1 MSLKNQRESIKASQQ
16 INHGSPRPSNLQKHI
31 DKNDVYTDSDYQDS
45 ERKIPGFQANLG
57 AESADFN

>member
-1 MSLKNQRESIKASQQ
+1 MSLKNQRESIKASQP

-45 ERKIPGFQANLG
+45 ERKIPGF
-57 AESADFN
+57 

>member
-45 ERKIPGFQANLG
+45 ERKIPGF
-57 AESADFN
+57 